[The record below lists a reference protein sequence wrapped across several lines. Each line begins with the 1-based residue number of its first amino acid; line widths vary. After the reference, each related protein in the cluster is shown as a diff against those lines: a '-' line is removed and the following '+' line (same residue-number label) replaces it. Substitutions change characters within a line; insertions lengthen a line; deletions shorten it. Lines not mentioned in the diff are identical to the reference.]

1 MGIKITVEISG
12 GVLDFIYAS
21 GDTPKEK
28 HLAETIEVS
37 ILDHDEKG
45 YSEGTMT
52 REETKKLQEFAN
64 DKQICIW

>member
-21 GDTPKEK
+21 GDTPEEK
-28 HLAETIEVS
+28 HLAETIEVT

-45 YSEGTMT
+45 YNEMT
-52 REETKKLQEFAN
+52 QEEAKELEEFAN
-64 DKQICIW
+64 EKQICIW

>member
-21 GDTPKEK
+21 GDTPEEK
-28 HLAETIEVS
+28 HLAETIEVT

-45 YSEGTMT
+45 YNEMT
-52 REETKKLQEFAN
+52 QEETKELEEFAN
-64 DKQICIW
+64 EKQICIW

>member
-1 MGIKITVEISG
+1 MAIKITVEISG

-21 GDTPKEK
+21 GDTPEEQK
-28 HLAETIEVS
+28 LADTIEVS

-45 YSEGTMT
+45 YPEGTMT

-64 DKQICIW
+64 DKQTCIW

>member
-21 GDTPKEK
+21 GDTPEEK
-28 HLAETIEVS
+28 HLAETIEVT

-45 YSEGTMT
+45 YSEMT
-52 REETKKLQEFAN
+52 QEETKELEEFAN
-64 DKQICIW
+64 EKQICIW